1 MARRSLFLCTAAALL
16 LPSIASALTV
26 TVRYDVDATALKS
39 AVAGTVLTYNL
50 YGDDACTDLV
60 STQMVNSE
68 DIDSIE
74 VVKRIA
80 VKGGTK
86 PPKMARTSHAF
97 SINPPRWIH
106 RATVT
111 GTGITPIGGAC
122 QAQQAAPA
130 TAVKSSVPSGV
141 ISVGAGFTELASLTV
156 SLPSDG
162 YLDVEFETLINAK
175 DVNQFLLCTMGE
187 GVASSVFY
195 ADPGDKDSPIPFYDM
210 VQTHRQVMPMTA
222 GTHTISVECNA
233 NGGLDIDTIYS
244 QIIGTFYQ
252 AGM

>member
-1 MARRSLFLCTAAALL
+1 MNRSTMFACAGFALL
-16 LPSIASALTV
+16 LPSVAPALEV

-60 STQMVNSE
+60 STQMVNAE

-74 VVKRIA
+74 AVKRIT

-86 PPKMARTSHAF
+86 PPKMARTYHAF

-122 QAQQAAPA
+122 QAQPAAPA
-130 TAVKSSVPSGV
+130 TAVKSSAPSGL
-141 ISVGAGFTELASLTV
+141 ISVGAGFTELATLTV
-156 SLPSDG
+156 ALPSDG
-162 YLDVEFETLINAK
+162 YLDVEFQTLINAN
-175 DVNQFLLCTMGE
+175 DVNQYMLCTIGE
-187 GVASSVFY
+187 GMASSVFY
-195 ADPGDKDSPIPFYDM
+195 ADPGDKDSPIPFFDL

-222 GTHTISVECNA
+222 GTHTISVACNA

-244 QIIGTFYQ
+244 QIVGTFYQ